1 MLGKTQL
8 GCSKTHPFQRVGLRK
23 MKPAGKGLTL
33 FVPAGGTAEQNH
45 KLDASIHYNI
55 PELQASSR
63 PPAPHN
69 GTAEGHRALAPP
81 LPRDRRDSASEDEEE
96 EDEEE
101 DEEECPR
108 PKWQGIEAIFEAY
121 QEHIEGRD
129 WGLGLGGVLPGL
141 VSHGV
146 TSPSITLRPAAPR
159 PITQTFSIQ
168 LVKGCVVLGAG
179 RERGLSGAHPNPCTL
194 QNKTWSAK
202 CCRHS
207 AGGWRPSTT
216 A

>member
-1 MLGKTQL
+1 M
-8 GCSKTHPFQRVGLRK
+8 
-23 MKPAGKGLTL
+23 
-33 FVPAGGTAEQNH
+33 PAGGTAEQNH
-45 KLDASIHYNI
+45 KLDASIHYYI

-101 DEEECPR
+101 EDEEECPR

-129 WGLGLGGVLPGL
+129 RGLGLGGVLPGL
-141 VSHGV
+141 VSRGV
-146 TSPSITLRPAAPR
+146 TSSSITLRPAATR
-159 PITQTFSIQ
+159 LATQTFSIQ
-168 LVKGCVVLGAG
+168 LAKCCTGRRLRPGAG
-179 RERGLSGAHPNPCTL
+179 RE
-194 QNKTWSAK
+194 
-202 CCRHS
+202 
-207 AGGWRPSTT
+207 
-216 A
+216 

>member
-1 MLGKTQL
+1 M
-8 GCSKTHPFQRVGLRK
+8 
-23 MKPAGKGLTL
+23 
-33 FVPAGGTAEQNH
+33 PAGGTAEQNH

-69 GTAEGHRALAPP
+69 GTAEGHRALGPP
-81 LPRDRRDSASEDEEE
+81 LPRDRRDSASEEEE
-96 EDEEE
+96 EEEEEE

-146 TSPSITLRPAAPR
+146 MSPSITLYALLPPGLTPR
-159 PITQTFSIQ
+159 PLPPSWHRAVFYWEEAVSWGWQ
-168 LVKGCVVLGAG
+168 GA
-179 RERGLSGAHPNPCTL
+179 RAFRCSPHPRAL